1 MTTEPELEQAIKTL
15 FDEIHEWAQANGL
28 PMDTGDQFQAIVKQ
42 RPDYLERIE
51 QLYHAAEKLGKSS
64 YFHPSRVPHEN

>member
-1 MTTEPELEQAIKTL
+1 MHTEHELKQAIKTL
-15 FDEIHEWAQANGL
+15 FAEIHEWSQANGL

-51 QLYHAAEKLGKSS
+51 QLYHDAEQLGKSS
-64 YFHPSRVPHEN
+64 YFHPSRVPQQN